1 MGSVG
6 QTSRCLAVRTAFVL
20 NFYVLTTSRALNNYV
35 WTSWWERPIIWLP
48 VGCCASSINGD
59 GRRRGATLD
68 RVGSAIIDFTEAAY
82 DLELGDE
89 DWLPTVLARGLP
101 VLDQG
106 LGVACM
112 DYDLPPGGGPVE
124 LRGIHIGSGP
134 KDFAERHLR
143 ALETT
148 PPEVLRQQVRP
159 GGAGTA
165 SGTCGDD
172 PSQLA
177 HYTSHVDYC
186 KDLLFITAVD
196 GRGVGAAVVAPLP
209 EVTSL
214 SPQEAQRWQMLGAH
228 LEAGHRLRR
237 GLAGREAANE
247 PSASSLPHH
256 AEAIFDPN
264 SFRITDAVGS
274 AKGGTATNRL
284 REAAIA
290 VDRARG
296 SMRKS
301 DPEKALQIWK
311 ALVRGRW
318 STVDWFDTDGR
329 RFVLAIPNS
338 PDVTDPRGLTERE
351 GQVVS
356 YAAFGQTNKMIA
368 YRLGLSKSRI
378 SLLLRSAMRKMGA
391 KTRAHLVQRV
401 REFDGLT

>member
-1 MGSVG
+1 MVTAHGSE
-6 QTSRCLAVRTAFVL
+6 
-20 NFYVLTTSRALNNYV
+20 AL
-35 WTSWWERPIIWLP
+35 
-48 VGCCASSINGD
+48 
-59 GRRRGATLD
+59 LD

-82 DLELGDE
+82 DLELSDE
-89 DWLPTVLARGLP
+89 TWLPTVLERGLP

-112 DYDLPPGGGPVE
+112 DYDLPLDGGPVG
-124 LRGIHIGSGP
+124 LRSVHVGSGP

-148 PPEVLRQQVRP
+148 PPDVLREQVRP

-165 SGTCGDD
+165 SDACGDD
-172 PSQLA
+172 PQQIA

-186 KDLLFITAVD
+186 KDLLYITAVD
-196 GRGVGAAVVAPLP
+196 GRGVGVAVVAPLP

-214 SPQEAQRWQMLGAH
+214 SPQESQRWQMLAAH

-237 GLAGREAANE
+237 GLTAVESADEAA
-247 PSASSLPHH
+247 PSLPHH
-256 AEAIFDPN
+256 AEAIFDAN
-264 SFRITDAVGS
+264 SFRITDALGS
-274 AKGGTATNRL
+274 AQGRTAIKKL

-296 SMRKS
+296 RLRKS
-301 DPEKALQIWK
+301 DPDKALEIWK

-338 PDVTDPRGLTERE
+338 PEVVDPRGLTERE
-351 GQVVS
+351 RQVVAYAS
-356 YAAFGQTNKMIA
+356 YGQTNKMIA
-368 YRLGLSKSRI
+368 YRLGLSRSRV

-391 KTRAHLVQRV
+391 RTRAQLVQRI
-401 REFDGLT
+401 REFESLT